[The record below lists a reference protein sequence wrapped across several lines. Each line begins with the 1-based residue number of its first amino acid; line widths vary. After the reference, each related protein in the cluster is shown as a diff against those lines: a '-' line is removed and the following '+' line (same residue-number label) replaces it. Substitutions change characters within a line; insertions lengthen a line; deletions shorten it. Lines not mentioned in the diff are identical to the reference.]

1 MIVSQGFDGRQ
12 FQQFARDLEA
22 VGRAYGK
29 SQKKFL
35 RQEGSKL
42 LRKTKARARALGT
55 KTGNYK
61 KSIKRGKVYRYNGA
75 DAVRVYSSA
84 PHALLIEEGHRMVG
98 FVRGHHVFELAAKE
112 FEGQFYTDLDEYLE
126 EAVDIK

>member
-1 MIVSQGFDGRQ
+1 MTVSQGFDSN
-12 FQQFARDLEA
+12 FKQFARDLEA

-42 LRKTKARARALGT
+42 LRKTKARAKALGT
-55 KTGNYK
+55 KTGTYK

-75 DAVRVYSSA
+75 DAIRVYSSA
-84 PHALLIEEGHRMVG
+84 PHAHLIEEGHRMVTHDG
-98 FVRGHHVFELAAKE
+98 T
-112 FEGQFYTDLDEYLE
+112 EG
-126 EAVDIK
+126 VCPGPSCI

>member
-1 MIVSQGFDGRQ
+1 MTVSQGFDSNLK
-12 FQQFARDLEA
+12 QFARDLEA

-35 RQEGSKL
+35 RQEGGKL
-42 LRKTKARARALGT
+42 LRKTKARAKALGT

-75 DAVRVYSSA
+75 DAIRVYSSA
-84 PHALLIEEGHRMVG
+84 PHAPPHRG
-98 FVRGHHVFELAAKE
+98 GAPDGDPRRHRGGVCP
-112 FEGQFYTDLDEYLE
+112 GPSC
-126 EAVDIK
+126 V